1 MELKEED
8 RTVPY
13 GDAGNYSV
21 TGFEMKLS
29 RNVAKSVS
37 IFTYFSSASFT

>member
-1 MELKEED
+1 MAEIIFIDPQVDIVELKEED

-29 RNVAKSVS
+29 RNVAK
-37 IFTYFSSASFT
+37 